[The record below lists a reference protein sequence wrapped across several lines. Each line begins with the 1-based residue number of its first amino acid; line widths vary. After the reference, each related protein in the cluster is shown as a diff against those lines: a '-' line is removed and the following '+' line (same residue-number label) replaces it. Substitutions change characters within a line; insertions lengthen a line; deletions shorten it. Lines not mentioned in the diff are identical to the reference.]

1 MRGQGAFGRPVFRRL
16 SLGAV
21 ALQTVG
27 DLLEGAVLAGRKLP
41 GRRLGSMLREPD
53 HLVGETPVGLRDD
66 GKRRY
71 LALERIGFRVVDIR
85 FAGCR
90 HGLAA
95 GWRQKQAEL
104 LRIDDRVRHARDA
117 EAPKPFERAVA
128 AIDRE
133 RCEIHRDFQIGSLD
147 RPEHR
152 PAGPGIAPGEQSG
165 DLAGRVETEGERH
178 IDEFAAD
185 DICGV
190 RSHRVDEFRRK

>member
-1 MRGQGAFGRPVFRRL
+1 
-16 SLGAV
+16 
-21 ALQTVG
+21 
-27 DLLEGAVLAGRKLP
+27 
-41 GRRLGSMLREPD
+41 MLREPD

-66 GKRRY
+66 GQRRH
-71 LALERIGFRVVDIR
+71 LAMERVGFRVVGIR
-85 FAGCR
+85 FAGCG

-95 GWRQKQAEL
+95 GWRQKQAKL
-104 LRIDDRVRHARDA
+104 FRIDDRVRHARDTK
-117 EAPKPFERAVA
+117 APESFECAVA
-128 AIDRE
+128 AVDRK
-133 RCEIHRDFQIGSLD
+133 RREIHRDFQIGSLD